1 MKGECMRE
9 SGIVIRA
16 ACFALLVGSCIGAF
30 AMQVNMTCT
39 KTSSDV
45 ASSIVL
51 PGSRQAVK

>member
-9 SGIVIRA
+9 SGIANRV
-16 ACFALLVGSCIGAF
+16 ACFALLAGGCIRAF
-30 AMQVNMTCT
+30 ATQVNMTCT

-51 PGSRQAVK
+51 PGSRQAAK